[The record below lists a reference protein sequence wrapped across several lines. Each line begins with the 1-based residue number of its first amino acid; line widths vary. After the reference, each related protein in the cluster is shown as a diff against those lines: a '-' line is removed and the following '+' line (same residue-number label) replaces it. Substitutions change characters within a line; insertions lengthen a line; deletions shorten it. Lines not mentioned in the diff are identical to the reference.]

1 MEEAIKLIR
10 DRTELSDTTFKQY
23 VSQINN
29 LYKIWGVAEDYEIEA
44 MKDPGVGGLFECQFL
59 LEIRGDPSK
68 IITLIETAYSHGTA
82 KTYLNIIIV
91 YVRSYI
97 DMILS
102 TWEGSENNPV
112 VPLLLPVLESYRT
125 AWKKFQ
131 VEYEKQVSDGVMTQ
145 KQHDSFLTWK
155 QFDEIIQKGVEKWG
169 MWSQQV
175 LTFMLYRHLPL
186 RADYASL
193 LYLHPGKGGFGGNV
207 YNGKEFIINNYKTFK
222 TYGPLTS
229 EPPLILKQ
237 YLDEYIVNNGMGP
250 RAYFYPDKKKAKD
263 AFNPTNTHITNNL
276 LSKRVRN
283 YFLQLGVE
291 NPPNIQMLRHIYLIN
306 KYGEVKK
313 EMDND
318 AYIMG
323 HSKTTQ
329 DKYILKFGD

>member
-1 MEEAIKLIR
+1 MDDAVELIR
-10 DRTELSDTTFKQY
+10 SRTELSDTTFKQY
-23 VSQINN
+23 VSQANT
-29 LYKIWGVAEDYEIEA
+29 LYKIWRVAEHHGI
-44 MKDPGVGGLFECQFL
+44 KSIQGVGPGLAKNFAGFDFSAQLERQFL
-59 LEIRGDPSK
+59 EEVRENPSK
-68 IITLIETAYSHGTA
+68 IITLIETAYTHGTA

-97 DMILS
+97 
-102 TWEGSENNPV
+102 ENNYMDHAPNE
-112 VPLLLPVLESYRT
+112 LAKKLLPVLESYRI

-131 VEYEKQVSDGVMTQ
+131 ADYEKQVAEGVMTPKQ
-145 KQHDSFLTWK
+145 KDSYMTWEE
-155 QFDEIIQKGVEKWG
+155 FDAIIQTGIEKWG
-169 MWSQQV
+169 LFSQQV

-193 LYLHPGKGGFGGNV
+193 IYETEPGGDQGNF
-207 YNGKEFIINNYKTFK
+207 YNGRKIVLNNYKTFK
-222 TYGPLTS
+222 TYGTLTS

-237 YLDEYIVNNGMGP
+237 YLDKYIVDNDMTYGD
-250 RAYFYPDKKKAKD
+250 YFYPNKKKD
-263 AFNPTNTHITNNL
+263 THITNNL

-291 NPPNIQMLRHIYLIN
+291 NPPNIQMLRHIYLMN
-306 KYGEVKK
+306 KYGEVKT

-329 DKYILKFGD
+329 DKYILKFND